1 MEKQSAKKYRLK
13 GTGSIFMRG
22 KTYYLQY
29 MVYGKIKKVSLKC
42 TNRKEA
48 EKKAKEILAPIQ
60 AADTK
65 EKIAV
70 HIGEARN
77 IIKSNKLPIRN
88 IWNLYLKNSA
98 RPDSGPA
105 TLKRYGQYFDRLQ
118 EWLQVNYPSIIDI
131 TQITEAIVL
140 EYADHVWSK
149 GISGKTFNAHFQA
162 LKLIANVIFKQYRL
176 RDNPFETITR
186 KREEKQSRK
195 EFSESQVIDILDSF
209 DDSNLRLMHKEEMRV
224 MFNLGA
230 WTGLRLID
238 CALME
243 WNSIDFKRN
252 LIHCIPHKAKKVQRT
267 VTIPIHPSLRQ
278 ELDRALQWQKNEYI
292 LPQIAE
298 RYKRNP
304 HGVQEDTSKVF
315 KHIGLEINKEAKGVR
330 RLRKVNIYGFHSF
343 RHSFV
348 SFCAKAGVPLSV
360 VQSIVGHGNPAI
372 TRHYIHIG
380 EESVKQAI
388 NALPERKQ
396 LASKTPTKTD
406 SQKFKEI
413 FDILNSKTFLTDAER
428 QILEIIST

>member
-1 MEKQSAKKYRLK
+1 MEKQNKKYRIK
-13 GTGSIFMRG
+13 GTGSIFKRG

-29 MVYGKIKKVSLKC
+29 MVYGKLKKVSLKC
-42 TNRKEA
+42 TNKKDA
-48 EKKAKEILAPIQ
+48 EKKAKELLIPIQ
-60 AADTK
+60 TADTK

-77 IIKSNKLPIRN
+77 IIKGKKLPLN
-88 IWNLYLKNSA
+88 SIWNLYLKNSS

-105 TLKRYGQYFDRLQ
+105 TLKRYGQYFKRLQ
-118 EWLQVNYPSIIDI
+118 TWLKVNYPSITDL
-131 TQITEAIVL
+131 TQITEDIVQ
-140 EYADHVWSK
+140 EYADYTWNK

-162 LKLIANVIFKQYRL
+162 IKLITNIVFKQYRISN
-176 RDNPFETITR
+176 NPFDIITK

-195 EFSESQVIDILDSF
+195 EFTEAQVIEILNSF
-209 DDSNLRLMHKEEMRV
+209 DDSELYLMHKAEMRV

-243 WNSIDFKRN
+243 WKSINLERN
-252 LIHCIPHKAKKVQRT
+252 FIHCIPQKTKKVQRT

-278 ELDRALQWQKNEYI
+278 ELYRALEWQKDEFI

-304 HGVQEDTSKVF
+304 HGIQTDATKVL
-315 KHIGLEINKEAKGVR
+315 KHIGLETTQKIKGVR
-330 RLRKVNIYGFHSF
+330 RLRDANIYGFHSF

-348 SFCAKAGVPLSV
+348 SFCAKAGVPLPV
-360 VQSIVGHGNPAI
+360 VQAIVGHGNPAI

-388 NALPERKQ
+388 NALPQGKQ
-396 LASKTPTKTD
+396 LLNEPQQKTD
-406 SQKFKEI
+406 SQKLKEI
-413 FDILNSKTFLTDAER
+413 SEILDSKSVLTNAER
-428 QILEIIST
+428 QIISIISCL